1 MKKEIKNFEIKDIN
15 LKSTVSSDNKNVLS
29 LKGIYNLNNSEY
41 ENISVE
47 SQFTKKIKK
56 IFINFSGKANV
67 FIPILNY
74 NNNKSKFN
82 VVLDLINSE
91 KFYELKKFSFE
102 EGKNR
107 VKVDNFKLNK
117 NFKIIS
123 LKNMHVETFYND
135 KANNQFKVNIGKKL
149 ILLAASMM
157 QQIY

>member
-1 MKKEIKNFEIKDIN
+1 MKIFLLKAN
-15 LKSTVSSDNKNVLS
+15 L
-29 LKGIYNLNNSEY
+29 
-41 ENISVE
+41 
-47 SQFTKKIKK
+47 QKIKK
-56 IFINFSGKANV
+56 FLINFSGKANV